1 MNSKIKILL
10 VEDESI
16 VAIDLKKILQNLNY
30 EVIDVIRT
38 GEKAISTAIEK
49 EPDLILMD
57 IMLEGEITGIEAATE
72 ISKKK
77 DIPVIY
83 ITAYADE
90 GTISRVKTTQ
100 PAGYILKPF
109 DEKNLLSTIEMALY
123 KHKLDKKLKESE
135 ERYRKLVENSPVAIG
150 IVSGR
155 RIVYANPYAVKLFG
169 AHNEADL
176 KNKYLFDF
184 IHSDYSGSLKGAM
197 QKIIKGGETIEISN
211 VKLLT
216 LDGRVIEVEFA
227 SIPTHYMGNAAIQ
240 ILIRDVTEMK
250 RREKIQHATLRILH
264 AANSTTTLNEL
275 YSKFHQILKDYI
287 PVINILIAF
296 YDHPGGNLDY
306 DYYVDELKTPVNKS
320 KSGKGLT
327 EYVIYAGGVQLL
339 NQKKI
344 EELIDSGKVEYDCP
358 TLKSLLGIP
367 IHLYDIKP
375 GAVIKGAIVLREYK
389 RENLFG
395 EEEKEFMKNIV
406 FPLSRAIEK
415 KHIEERNR
423 RYTEELK
430 RMNDTKDK
438 FLSLVSHD
446 LKSPFNSLMGY
457 TEILKNE
464 YMELSAEERDVFI
477 SSIYESTR
485 FVYNL
490 LNDLLEF
497 SKFYLGLIDIVPK
510 KINIKELIDQNLSAL
525 STMARQ
531 KNIKLENQITK
542 DYVVLAEEEMIG
554 SVIRN
559 LLTNAIKFTNENG
572 TIRIT
577 SEVDKRKLKVLVSD
591 NGIGMDEETKANLF
605 EIILKKSHPGTSNE
619 EGTGLG
625 LILTK
630 EFIEKN
636 DGEISVNSEVGKG
649 TTVTFSLP
657 LADEKF

>member
-1 MNSKIKILL
+1 M
-10 VEDESI
+10 
-16 VAIDLKKILQNLNY
+16 
-30 EVIDVIRT
+30 
-38 GEKAISTAIEK
+38 
-49 EPDLILMD
+49 
-57 IMLEGEITGIEAATE
+57 
-72 ISKKK
+72 
-77 DIPVIY
+77 
-83 ITAYADE
+83 
-90 GTISRVKTTQ
+90 
-100 PAGYILKPF
+100 
-109 DEKNLLSTIEMALY
+109 
-123 KHKLDKKLKESE
+123 
-135 ERYRKLVENSPVAIG
+135 
-150 IVSGR
+150 
-155 RIVYANPYAVKLFG
+155 
-169 AHNEADL
+169 
-176 KNKYLFDF
+176 
-184 IHSDYSGSLKGAM
+184 
-197 QKIIKGGETIEISN
+197 
-211 VKLLT
+211 
-216 LDGRVIEVEFA
+216 
-227 SIPTHYMGNAAIQ
+227 
-240 ILIRDVTEMK
+240 
-250 RREKIQHATLRILH
+250 
-264 AANSTTTLNEL
+264 
-275 YSKFHQILKDYI
+275 
-287 PVINILIAF
+287 
-296 YDHPGGNLDY
+296 
-306 DYYVDELKTPVNKS
+306 
-320 KSGKGLT
+320 
-327 EYVIYAGGVQLL
+327 
-339 NQKKI
+339 
-344 EELIDSGKVEYDCP
+344 
-358 TLKSLLGIP
+358 GIP